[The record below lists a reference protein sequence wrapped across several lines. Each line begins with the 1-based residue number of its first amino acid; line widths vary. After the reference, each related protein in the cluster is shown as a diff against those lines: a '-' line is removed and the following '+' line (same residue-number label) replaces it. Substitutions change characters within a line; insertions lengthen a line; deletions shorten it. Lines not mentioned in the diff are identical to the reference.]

1 MYKLFDSRQI
11 HVFFFLRILK
21 AEEEYILNCV
31 IKFREINKLHISYL
45 VPTICFGVANVI
57 TMY

>member
-31 IKFREINKLHISYL
+31 IKFREINKLTYKLLS
-45 VPTICFGVANVI
+45 VPYHMLWGC
-57 TMY
+57 